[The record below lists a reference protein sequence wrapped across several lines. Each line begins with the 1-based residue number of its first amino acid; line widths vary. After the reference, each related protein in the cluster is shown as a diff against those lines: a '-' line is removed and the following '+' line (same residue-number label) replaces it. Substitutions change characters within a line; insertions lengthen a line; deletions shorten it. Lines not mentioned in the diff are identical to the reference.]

1 MSEGEHIARQFVAY
15 LARVRAVDRFAIG
28 RRLLAMIALGCLRSR
43 PDDDGTWQ
51 ALRALRHQPG
61 HDLQRSINT
70 LAVSVE
76 RAHPA
81 LRGVFTR
88 GLASELS
95 QSPNLAEIVQ
105 VGWLFAHELE
115 LLPPNSFG
123 AWLNSRLEDS
133 ATLGPVVSDLATSAR
148 LSDLLAGLA
157 QVGPSGTIYDPCCG
171 LGNVLAA
178 SWRAAGSA
186 AELYGVEIHPT
197 SWAFSRLR
205 MALLGAPAHIELADA
220 LRAPP
225 MRPGGFDHVICEPPT
240 GGLNALR
247 PQDMPSSQGF
257 GVRPS
262 RLESAFIEHCA
273 EALSPRG
280 RAAILIAQT
289 VLSRKGY
296 EERLR
301 RRLLLTGQLRAI
313 ISLPASVGAWA
324 SADLAIVILQAR
336 SVHPGNVRMV
346 DGHRALGRDR
356 RGPLSFAEIER
367 ITELAYG
374 PVVAGA
380 SADVTLTELA
390 ESDRFRPGAY
400 FSSKAESVDIHEV
413 LQRADEHDRQA
424 RGFAERIRDL
434 SAALQIYRSSHGS

>member
-1 MSEGEHIARQFVAY
+1 MIEGEHIARQFVAY
-15 LARVRAVDRFAIG
+15 LARVRGVDRFALG

-43 PDDDGTWQ
+43 PEDDAVWQ
-51 ALRALRHQPG
+51 ALRLQAHHPG
-61 HDLQRSINT
+61 HDLQRSITT
-70 LAVSVE
+70 LAASVE
-76 RAHPA
+76 RSYPI
-81 LRGVFTR
+81 LKGVFSRVLVT
-88 GLASELS
+88 ELN

-115 LLPPNSFG
+115 LLPSDAFG
-123 AWLNSRLEDS
+123 EWLNSRLEDS
-133 ATLGPVVSDLATSAR
+133 ATFGPVVSDLATSAR
-148 LSDLLAGLA
+148 LSDLLVGLA
-157 QVGPSGTIYDPCCG
+157 QVRSGGTIYDPCCG

-178 SWRAAGSA
+178 AWRAAGST

-225 MRPGGFDHVICEPPT
+225 RRPGGFDHVICEPPT

-247 PQDMPSSQGF
+247 PQDMPSNQGL

-273 EALSPRG
+273 EVISPRG
-280 RAAILIAQT
+280 RAAILIGQT

-324 SADLAIVILQAR
+324 SADLAIIVLQAR
-336 SVHPGNVRMV
+336 SVHPGSVRMV
-346 DGHRALGRDR
+346 DGHRALGRER
-356 RGPLSFAEIER
+356 RGPLSLAEIER
-367 ITELAYG
+367 ITDLACG

-380 SADVTLTELA
+380 SADVALTELA

-400 FSSKAESVDIHEV
+400 FSAKAERVDIHEV
-413 LQRADEHDRQA
+413 LRRADEHDRQA
-424 RGFAERIRDL
+424 RVIAEHIRDL
-434 SAALQIYRSSHGS
+434 SAALQIYRSSRDA